1 MGCGELFQK
10 LLASL
15 DLVAD
20 GTILADAVVI
30 CFRNNKENG
39 EKQGKYQQHRP
50 AAAAKRVLFAMFLS
64 SLLLNE

>member
-1 MGCGELFQK
+1 MGCVELFQK

-39 EKQGKYQQHRP
+39 EKQGEYQQHRP
-50 AAAAKRVLFAMFLS
+50 AGGGKTCSFCHVP
-64 SLLLNE
+64 LLLAVE